1 MKKKQA
7 PKPKYNKLKFLATF
21 GVAVLLFAA
30 IRHLADIRVPML
42 ALDRQT
48 EQNMTEGITEV
59 YIGTAEDDFEE
70 VNPLD
75 TVQMPDEIFAEE
87 QDEEKSMFADEEDPK
102 IQADTEEAVVDES
115 TDNTDNSAEQSN
127 SDAQTDKGFAPHK
140 IKGVHSWTEA
150 FPDINDVQLVAAQKN
165 GIKPAKNRDIAQR
178 YVREHKL
185 VDITNSPFYTVD
197 DLTHSMPYLVPKAQH
212 LLNTICMNFIDS
224 LYYKG
229 IPPHLPMV
237 TSVLRTTE
245 DVSRLQRGNKNAT
258 TNSCHCYGTTVDISY
273 NRFVPVTGEYDPNA
287 PLLRWD
293 FKMKQILAEVLSD
306 LRQQGKCYVKYEY
319 KQSCFHLT
327 VR

>member
-1 MKKKQA
+1 MKKQTS

-21 GVAVLLFAA
+21 LVATLLFAA

-42 ALDRQT
+42 ALDRQS
-48 EQNMTEGITEV
+48 EQKVSEGIAEV
-59 YIGTAEDDFEE
+59 YVGTAEDDFEE
-70 VNPLD
+70 INPLD
-75 TVQMPDEIFAEE
+75 TVQMPEEVKAEEQQEEMSMFAEE
-87 QDEEKSMFADEEDPK
+87 EEPEVPAVTNDVSVEESSE
-102 IQADTEEAVVDES
+102 QT
-115 TDNTDNSAEQSN
+115 AEQPSN
-127 SDAQTDKGFAPHK
+127 DVQPDGSFRPHK

-165 GIKPAKNRDIAQR
+165 GVKPAKNRDVAQR

-273 NRFVPVTGEYDPNA
+273 NRFVPVTGYYDPNVQ
-287 PLLRWD
+287 LLRWD
-293 FKMKQILAEVLSD
+293 FRMKQILAEVLSD